1 MEKIQINPIQ
11 LICEHHSAL
20 QERLTSTADP
30 HEKSV
35 LYRRLRN
42 LRRVKEFLVSAK
54 TDA

>member
-1 MEKIQINPIQ
+1 MEKIRINPIKI
-11 LICEHHSAL
+11 ICEHHTAL

-30 HEKSV
+30 HERSV

-42 LRRVKEFLVSAK
+42 LRRVKQFLVSAK